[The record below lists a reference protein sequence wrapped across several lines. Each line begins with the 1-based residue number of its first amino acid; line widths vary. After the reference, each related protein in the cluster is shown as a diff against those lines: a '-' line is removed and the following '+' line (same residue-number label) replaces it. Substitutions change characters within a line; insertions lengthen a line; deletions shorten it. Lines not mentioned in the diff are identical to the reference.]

1 MKRALVDT
9 DILSE
14 ILRARNPTVTLRE
27 RRYVEEYGRLS
38 LSVVTVF
45 EVARGW
51 YRVGRSDRVEA
62 FIAWLPQADLLGIDA
77 ECARLAGEIDG
88 ALERAG
94 RRVGVADVLIA
105 ATAIRS
111 GRTLV
116 TANTSHYERI
126 RHAGFQVQTENW
138 R

>member
-1 MKRALVDT
+1 MNRALVDT

-14 ILRARNPTVTLRE
+14 ILRARNPTVTRRE

-45 EVARGW
+45 EVAR
-51 YRVGRSDRVEA
+51 A
-62 FIAWLPQADLLGIDA
+62 LGIDA

-105 ATAIRS
+105 ATAMRS